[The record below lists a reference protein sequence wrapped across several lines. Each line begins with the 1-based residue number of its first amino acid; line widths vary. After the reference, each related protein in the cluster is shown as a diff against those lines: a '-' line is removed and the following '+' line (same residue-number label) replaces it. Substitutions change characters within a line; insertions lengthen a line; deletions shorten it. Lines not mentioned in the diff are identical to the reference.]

1 MLVHGLVEEIHV
13 IWKNTF
19 LFKLKT
25 PRCRDPRVQACG
37 FRAHRVNPAEDE
49 AGGPVGIAQA
59 FNVIINNSIFM
70 VLSDICQ

>member
-1 MLVHGLVEEIHV
+1 MEEHISV
-13 IWKNTF
+13 QTQD
-19 LFKLKT
+19 
-25 PRCRDPRVQACG
+25 PSVQGSRGPRVQACG